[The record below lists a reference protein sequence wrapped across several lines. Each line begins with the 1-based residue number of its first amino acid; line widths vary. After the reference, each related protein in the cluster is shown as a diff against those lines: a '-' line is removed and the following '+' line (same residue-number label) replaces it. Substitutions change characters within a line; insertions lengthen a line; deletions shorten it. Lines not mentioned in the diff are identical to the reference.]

1 MQINVHDNLAVAN
14 SRRDRFIRDRVDE
27 CLSRFSPRLH
37 QVSISLSEIGH
48 HRGENPD
55 VSCRISASAGSLGD
69 FAVTAHSEI
78 VHQAIAQS
86 LKQLTRAIDR
96 KIGKRLSR
104 RHVVT
109 GMELESDNVTDE
121 DVLEEAELI

>member
-1 MQINVHDNLAVAN
+1 MQVNIHDNLAVAN
-14 SRRDRFIRDRVDE
+14 SRRERFIRDRADE

-55 VSCRISASAGSLGD
+55 VCCRISASAGALGD

-78 VHQAIAQS
+78 THQAIVQS
-86 LKQLTRAIDR
+86 LKQMTRAIDR
-96 KIGKRLSR
+96 KIGKRRSR
-104 RHVVT
+104 RNAKFEMPVEV
-109 GMELESDNVTDE
+109 EEILEP
-121 DVLEEAELI
+121 AEMF